1 MIDRSITLDKLM
13 DGRSRA
19 ELDACKDGLLV
30 VAGNMFYDDKLSNS
44 QYNDI
49 VGALIQIRDILD
61 KASKT
66 YMGTTF

>member
-1 MIDRSITLDKLM
+1 M

-19 ELDACKDGLLV
+19 ELDACKDGILV

-61 KASKT
+61 RASKT
-66 YMGTTF
+66 YTGETF

>member
-61 KASKT
+61 RASKT
-66 YMGTTF
+66 YTGETF

>member
-19 ELDACKDGLLV
+19 ELDACKDGILV

-61 KASKT
+61 RASKT
-66 YMGTTF
+66 YTGETF

>member
-66 YMGTTF
+66 YTGTTF

>member
-61 KASKT
+61 RASKT
-66 YMGTTF
+66 YTGTTF

>member
-19 ELDACKDGLLV
+19 ELDACKDGILV

-61 KASKT
+61 RASKT
-66 YMGTTF
+66 YTGTTF

>member
-1 MIDRSITLDKLM
+1 M

-30 VAGNMFYDDKLSNS
+30 VVGNMFYDDKLSNS

-61 KASKT
+61 RASKT
-66 YMGTTF
+66 YTGETF

>member
-1 MIDRSITLDKLM
+1 M

-61 KASKT
+61 RASKT
-66 YMGTTF
+66 YTGETF

>member
-19 ELDACKDGLLV
+19 ELDACKDGILV

-61 KASKT
+61 RASKT
-66 YMGTTF
+66 YTGATF